1 MEDFIKILNEQG
13 VFVRAIDSNN
23 LPYHSSHM
31 SSSALNMTEKLG
43 GVLPNP
49 KLRPRHWVS
58 TAIKNMDRPM
68 KEELKYASAEY
79 FSHNLASP
87 VYFYDMLPE
96 IPDESIVIEVG
107 PHPLFAKAIKET
119 INSVDYISLMKKNSN
134 DTNLEMFLS
143 SIGNLYELGLNP
155 IIENLYP
162 KVEWPVA
169 RGTQSI
175 SSLMRWRHSN
185 QYLVKK
191 YPEHYCK
198 ATASDMNCLID
209 LNKNTTS
216 FLSDHCVDGSIIYPA
231 SGYLMLAWRQLA
243 NFHSNAWNNIPVVFE
258 DVQFTRP
265 LFLYHNQNVKITT
278 RYFPEA
284 GLSFAHLSSFSSF

>member
-1 MEDFIKILNEQG
+1 
-13 VFVRAIDSNN
+13 
-23 LPYHSSHM
+23 M
-31 SSSALNMTEKLG
+31 SSSALKMTEKLAQI
-43 GVLPNP
+43 LPNP

-58 TAIKNMDRPM
+58 TAIKNTDSPM

-87 VYFYDMLPE
+87 VYFYDKLPE

-119 INSVDYISLMKKNSN
+119 IDSVDYISLMEKNSN

-143 SIGNLYELGLNP
+143 SIGKLYELGLNP
-155 IIENLYP
+155 IIENLYQ

-175 SSLMRWRHSN
+175 SSLMRWQHCDT
-185 QYLVKK
+185 YHVKK
-191 YPEHYCK
+191 YPQHYCK
-198 ATASDMNCLID
+198 ATASDMNCVID
-209 LNKNTTS
+209 LNTTFHS
-216 FLSDHCVDGSIIYPA
+216 NLCDHCVDERIIYPA
-231 SGYLMLAWRQLA
+231 TGYLMLAWRQLA
-243 NFHSNAWNNIPVVFE
+243 NFHSKAWNTVPIVFE
-258 DVQFTRP
+258 DVQFRRP
-265 LFLYHNQNVKITT
+265 LFLNQNQNVKIKT

-284 GLSFAHLSSFSSF
+284 GQLPFE